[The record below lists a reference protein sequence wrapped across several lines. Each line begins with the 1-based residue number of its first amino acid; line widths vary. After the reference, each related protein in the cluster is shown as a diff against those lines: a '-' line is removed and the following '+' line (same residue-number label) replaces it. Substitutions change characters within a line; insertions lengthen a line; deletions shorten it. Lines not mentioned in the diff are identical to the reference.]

1 MSVYDRWHKTH
12 PNLWTG
18 EDPDPAPETRD
29 RPCKCGRGKNKLYPT
44 AVHGRGKRWQVRKD
58 FIGSDGKRRQEKKN
72 FDKRG
77 GGRDETDPEIYAEAY
92 DAKVSVDM
100 AEDNHIPR
108 EAGNITLE
116 AFAKLWRKDH
126 VADPSTL
133 ETIDK
138 HLAHIYDVE
147 RTERTKRAEGSS
159 PIGHRTLRDLAKSP
173 SSMRQ
178 WIKGLEAKGLSAG
191 YINQIG
197 TTLASILNVA
207 VEDGR
212 MNRNPMHAKSVTL
225 PEAPERIIVPWTLA
239 MVTAARAEVDRRHRQ
254 PAIVDLGAGAGL
266 RESEVF
272 AVALE
277 DIVFLGADRKVLVRR
292 QIKRVK
298 DDNDD
303 YHVVYDLPKGGKE
316 REVPLSDSLA
326 RRLTE
331 QIKKREPVKV
341 TLPWRR
347 PEGKKRTYRLLFVN
361 QAGQPWYRQSFQ
373 YTWTAARKA
382 AGAPPPPDENGRFHG
397 LRHTFASLEVAAGA
411 DILKVA
417 KWLGHKDAGFTLRTY
432 GHFMPDTRDIGRK
445 AIDEFL
451 EPKGSGDDASAP
463 DVPSEGDS

>member
-12 PNLWTG
+12 PNLD
-18 EDPDPAPETRD
+18 DPDPARRD
-29 RPCKCGRGKNKLYPT
+29 QPCKCGRGKNKLYPT
-44 AVHGRGKRWQVRKD
+44 KIHGRGKRWQVRWD
-58 FIGSDGKRRQEKKN
+58 TFGADGKRRQEKQN

-77 GGRDETDPEIYAEAY
+77 GGRDETDPDVYAEAY
-92 DAKVSVDM
+92 DAKVSVDL

-116 AFAKLWRKDH
+116 DFAKLWRKDH

-159 PIGHRTLRDLAKSP
+159 PIGHRTLRDLARSP
-173 SSMRQ
+173 SSMRR
-178 WIKGLEAKGLSAG
+178 WIKGLEAKGLSAS
-191 YINQIG
+191 YIGQIG
-197 TTLASILNVA
+197 ITLASILNVA

-212 MNRNPMHAKSVTL
+212 MNRNPMHAKSVRL
-225 PEAPERIIVPWTLA
+225 PEPPERIIQPWTLT
-239 MVTAARAEVDRRHRQ
+239 MVHEARAEVDRRLQQ

-266 RESEVF
+266 RVSEVF
-272 AVALE
+272 GVALE
-277 DIVFLGADRKVLVRR
+277 DIVFLGADRKLLVRR
-292 QIKRVK
+292 QIKRIK
-298 DDNDD
+298 DDNGD

-331 QIKKREPVKV
+331 QIKKRPPVAV
-341 TLPWRR
+341 ALPWRR
-347 PEGKKRTYRLLFVN
+347 PGARKRTYKLLFVSP
-361 QAGQPWYRQSFQ
+361 AGKPWYRQSFQ
-373 YTWTAARKA
+373 YTWIAARKA

-417 KWLGHKDAGFTLRTY
+417 AWLGHTDPGFTLRTY
-432 GHFMPDTRDIGRK
+432 GHFMPDTRDIGRR
-445 AIDEFL
+445 AIDDFF
-451 EPKGSGDDASAP
+451 EPKDSSESASAP
-463 DVPSEGDS
+463 DVPLEGDS